1 MHRAKQLRKRRTY
14 LTNRFKLIEC
24 KVRKMRLHYC
34 VNYQGGHHH
43 LIFTNVKPMHFSL
56 VRRPRAP
63 LLSRGSN
70 GKNSLRTYRS
80 FTYKYNI
87 VDQTSQWSSIL
98 SDVYY
103 LLISSNMLVKAFF
116 ASSVA
121 ASHLK
126 WLLKRQ
132 MTYQALKIFGDC
144 FHKGGQYKFYVNSA
158 VFSSRPSC

>member
-1 MHRAKQLRKRRTY
+1 MQSQKNAIAL
-14 LTNRFKLIEC
+14 LCKLSGWPSP
-24 KVRKMRLHYC
+24 L
-34 VNYQGGHHH
+34 H
-43 LIFTNVKPMHFSL
+43 LIFTNVKPMLFSL

-63 LLSRGSN
+63 LFSRGSN

-103 LLISSNMLVKAFF
+103 LLIPSNTLVKAFF
-116 ASSVA
+116 ASSVV

-144 FHKGGQYKFYVNSA
+144 FHKGGQYKFYVISA

>member
-1 MHRAKQLRKRRTY
+1 MVPVHLQFDWISFYWETLLKNWFLSFIFIFDFREFKSVQTCMNISEPNYRILFSATGDNSYDYEQSLLFGDVRGVSRK
-14 LTNRFKLIEC
+14 IQW
-24 KVRKMRLHYC
+24 RKKD
-34 VNYQGGHHH
+34 
-43 LIFTNVKPMHFSL
+43 NVS
-56 VRRPRAP
+56 
-63 LLSRGSN
+63 
-70 GKNSLRTYRS
+70 
-80 FTYKYNI
+80 
-87 VDQTSQWSSIL
+87 
-98 SDVYY
+98 
-103 LLISSNMLVKAFF
+103 MLVKAFF